1 MYGADSKITASE
13 KRIPIS
19 QWCGN
24 FYKMLTANKIDDFR
38 YSMFAKLGHL
48 ITADGSKD
56 SSITLEGL
64 PEYDVPSL
72 SLDASGAAP

>member
-1 MYGADSKITASE
+1 
-13 KRIPIS
+13 
-19 QWCGN
+19 
-24 FYKMLTANKIDDFR
+24 MLTANKIDDFR
-38 YSMFAKLGHL
+38 YSMFAKLRHL